1 MINKNTFFLDEV
13 NNLAKT
19 DKQLLVSMS
28 EEMYHNQIHELVKDA
43 LSKPVKIFLVAG
55 PSSSGKTTTSN
66 LITKELK
73 NNNKS
78 ALTISLDDF
87 FFDREKTP
95 KLANGKFDFENI
107 TAIDLDYFNEFIND
121 LFTTNNGKMPVFDF
135 IEGRR
140 KSDLIDVTIDD
151 NTYLIIEGLHA
162 LNPTLLN
169 IPREN
174 LYKIYICVQSNFNI
188 GDNLEIDFTN
198 LRLMRRFNR
207 DYYTRGRTLEGTLES
222 WQEVLD
228 GEKLYIDPYKD
239 DVDYNIDSTIM
250 YEPLLFANYLKPL
263 LKKSNLKK
271 IKEIELMLK
280 NCSTLTKD
288 IIPTDSLLNEFIY

>member
-1 MINKNTFFLDEV
+1 MACRNIFYLDEV

-19 DKQLLVSMS
+19 DKELLVRMS
-28 EEMYHNQIHELVKDA
+28 EEMYSNQINELVEDA
-43 LSKPVKIFLVAG
+43 LTKPVKILLVAG

-66 LITKELK
+66 LITKTLQSK
-73 NNNKS
+73 NKKS
-78 ALTISLDDF
+78 LTISLDDF
-87 FFDREKTP
+87 FYNREKTP
-95 KLANGKFDFENI
+95 RLPNGKYDFENI

-121 LFTTNNGKMPVFDF
+121 LFTTNHAKMQIFDF
-135 IEGRR
+135 VEGRR
-140 KSDLIDVTIDD
+140 KPELVDVSIDE

-174 LYKIYICVQSNFNI
+174 LYKIYICVQSNFNL
-188 GDNLEIDFTN
+188 GDNLEIDYTN

-207 DYYTRGRTLEGTLES
+207 DYYTRGRTLEGTLDS
-222 WQEVLD
+222 WDEVLI

-239 DVDYNIDSTIM
+239 EADYNIDSTLM

-263 LKKSNLKK
+263 LKKSDLPK
-271 IKEIELMLK
+271 IKEVEKMLE
-280 NCSTLTKD
+280 NCSILSKD
-288 IIPTDSLLNEFIY
+288 IIPSNSLLNEFIY

>member
-1 MINKNTFFLDEV
+1 MIDTNTFYLDEI
-13 NNLAKT
+13 NNLAQT
-19 DKQLLVSMS
+19 DKALLVSMS
-28 EEMYHNQIHELVKDA
+28 EEMYHNQIKELVADA
-43 LSKPVKIFLVAG
+43 LAKPVKIFLVAG
-55 PSSSGKTTTSN
+55 PSSSGKTTTSS
-66 LITKELK
+66 LITQELK

-87 FFDREKTP
+87 FFDRERTP
-95 KLANGKFDFENI
+95 RLPNGKFDFENI
-107 TAIDLDYFNEFIND
+107 TAIDLEYFNEFIND
-121 LFTTNNGKMPVFDF
+121 LTTTHHGKMPIFDF
-135 IEGRR
+135 VEGRR
-140 KSDLIDVTIDD
+140 KPDLVDVTIDD

-188 GDNLEIDFTN
+188 GDNLEIDYTN

-228 GEKLYIDPYKD
+228 GEKLYIDPYKN
-239 DVDYNIDSTIM
+239 DVDYNVDSTLM
-250 YEPLLFANYLKPL
+250 YEPLLFANYLMPL
-263 LKKSNLKK
+263 LQKSNLPK
-271 IKEIELMLK
+271 IKEIMLMLK

-288 IIPTDSLLNEFIY
+288 IIPSNSLLNEFIY

>member
-1 MINKNTFFLDEV
+1 MACRNIFYLDEV

-19 DKQLLVSMS
+19 DKELLVRMS
-28 EEMYHNQIHELVKDA
+28 EEMYSNQINELVEDA
-43 LSKPVKIFLVAG
+43 LTKPVKILLVAG

-66 LITKELK
+66 LITKTLQSK
-73 NNNKS
+73 NKKS
-78 ALTISLDDF
+78 LTISLDDF
-87 FFDREKTP
+87 FYNREKTP
-95 KLANGKFDFENI
+95 RLPNGKYDFENI

-121 LFTTNNGKMPVFDF
+121 LFTTNHAKMPIFDF
-135 IEGRR
+135 VEGRR
-140 KSDLIDVTIDD
+140 KPELVDVSIDE

-174 LYKIYICVQSNFNI
+174 LYKIYICVQSNFI
-188 GDNLEIDFTN
+188 LGDNLEIDYTN

-207 DYYTRGRTLEGTLES
+207 DYYTRGRTLEGTLDS
-222 WQEVLD
+222 WDEVLI

-239 DVDYNIDSTIM
+239 EADYNIDSTLM

-263 LKKSNLKK
+263 LKKSDLPK
-271 IKEIELMLK
+271 IKEVEKMLE
-280 NCSTLTKD
+280 NCSILSKD
-288 IIPTDSLLNEFIY
+288 IIPSNSLLNEFIY

>member
-1 MINKNTFFLDEV
+1 MACRNIFYLDEV

-19 DKQLLVSMS
+19 DKELLVRMS
-28 EEMYHNQIHELVKDA
+28 EEMYSNQINELVEDA
-43 LSKPVKIFLVAG
+43 LTKPVKILLVAG

-66 LITKELK
+66 LITKTLQSK
-73 NNNKS
+73 NKKS
-78 ALTISLDDF
+78 LTISLDDF
-87 FFDREKTP
+87 FYNREKTP
-95 KLANGKFDFENI
+95 RLPNGKYDFENI

-121 LFTTNNGKMPVFDF
+121 LFTTNHAKMPIFDF
-135 IEGRR
+135 VEGRR
-140 KSDLIDVTIDD
+140 KPELVDVSIDE

-174 LYKIYICVQSNFNI
+174 LYKIYICVQSNFI
-188 GDNLEIDFTN
+188 LGDNLEIDYTN

-207 DYYTRGRTLEGTLES
+207 DYYTRGRTLEGTLDS
-222 WQEVLD
+222 WDEVLI

-239 DVDYNIDSTIM
+239 EADYNIDSTLM

-263 LKKSNLKK
+263 LKKSDLPK
-271 IKEIELMLK
+271 IKEVEKMLE
-280 NCSTLTKD
+280 NCSILSKD
-288 IIPTDSLLNEFIY
+288 IIPSNSLL